1 MLMSNDDIAL
11 EISNFIV
18 NNFPTN
24 FDKET
29 LPRDTSMMSLQILD
43 SFGILNLLFFVESNW
58 NIEVTTTEVTVE
70 NFDTVDG
77 IANFVISKLAQA

>member
-1 MLMSNDDIAL
+1 MSNDDIAL